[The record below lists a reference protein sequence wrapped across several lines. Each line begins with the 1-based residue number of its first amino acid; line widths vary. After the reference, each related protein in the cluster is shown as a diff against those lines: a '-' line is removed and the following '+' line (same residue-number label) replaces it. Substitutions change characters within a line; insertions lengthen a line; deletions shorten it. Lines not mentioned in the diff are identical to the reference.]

1 VLAPVQQ
8 AAANSSCFGG
18 RLRGRMCRTW
28 ALVEAAR
35 LAQPLFGNA
44 MDALSHDV
52 LLVGGGGAGLRAA
65 IAAAGVNP
73 KLRIAVVSKVYPM
86 RSHTVSAEGG
96 AAGVVKPDDNLDEHA
111 YDTISGGDWLCDQD
125 AVEAFVKEAPQELL
139 QLERW
144 GCPWSRE
151 PDGHIAV
158 RAFGGMK
165 KRRTWFAADKTGFHM
180 LHTLFQTTLKYEPIT
195 RYDEWFVTRLLV
207 DDGRVQGVVAIELMS
222 GKIHAI
228 TAKAVIL
235 CTGGCGRVFPF
246 TTNANIKN
254 GDGMALAF
262 RAGAPLKDMEF
273 MQYHPTGLPFTGI
286 LITEAARSEGGYML
300 NKDGYRYLQDYNLG
314 KPQPRPVLR
323 SMELGPRDRLSQAF
337 VKEDQ
342 KGRTIQTP
350 YGSIVHLDLR
360 HLGEKVINTKLP
372 FVREL
377 CLKYQNID
385 PVKELIPVR
394 PVVHYMMG
402 GVSTDIEGATP
413 LAGLYAAGEVACVS
427 INGANRLGSNS
438 LPECLVFGARA
449 GRAAA
454 LHAAE
459 QNAPNAKVLAQAS
472 DEQRRLETQF
482 LHKTGG
488 REHISTI
495 REEMQ
500 TTVEKSAG
508 IYREE
513 ASLTKGTNNL
523 RELQERYH
531 DINLDD
537 RSRTFNTELEA
548 ALELGFM
555 LDVAESIVQCALH
568 RTESRGA
575 HQRTDF
581 PARDDNKFLAHSLI
595 YRNPDGSSRVEYL
608 PVKITR
614 WAPGERVYGEQTQE
628 QGKQQPQAISA
639 ERAS

>member
-1 VLAPVQQ
+1 
-8 AAANSSCFGG
+8 
-18 RLRGRMCRTW
+18 M
-28 ALVEAAR
+28 
-35 LAQPLFGNA
+35 
-44 MDALSHDV
+44 
-52 LLVGGGGAGLRAA
+52 
-65 IAAAGVNP
+65 
-73 KLRIAVVSKVYPM
+73 
-86 RSHTVSAEGG
+86 
-96 AAGVVKPDDNLDEHA
+96 
-111 YDTISGGDWLCDQD
+111 
-125 AVEAFVKEAPQELL
+125 
-139 QLERW
+139 QLEHW

-180 LHTLFQTTLKYEPIT
+180 LHTLFQTSMKYAPIV

-222 GKIHAI
+222 GRIQAI

-254 GDGMALAF
+254 GDGMALAY
-262 RAGAPLKDMEF
+262 RAGAQLKDMEF
-273 MQYHPTGLPFTGI
+273 VQYHPTGLPFTGI
-286 LITEAARSEGGYML
+286 LITEAARAEGGYML
-300 NKDGYRYLQDYNLG
+300 NKDGYRYLQDYSLG
-314 KPQPRPVLR
+314 KPEAKPVLR

-342 KGRTIQTP
+342 KGRTVQTA

-360 HLGEKVINTKLP
+360 HLGETVINTKLP

-402 GVSTDIEGATP
+402 GVGTDIHGATP
-413 LAGLYAAGEVACVS
+413 LAGLFAAGEVACVS

-449 GRAAA
+449 GTAAA
-454 LHAAE
+454 NFAAA
-459 QNAPNAKVLAQAS
+459 QRPANGKVMAQAN
-472 DEQRRLETQF
+472 DEKLRLETQF
-482 LHKTGG
+482 LFNRTG
-488 REHISTI
+488 RERIATI

-500 TTVEKSAG
+500 KTVEKCAG
-508 IYREE
+508 IYRE
-513 ASLTKGTNNL
+513 GTALNEGAAEL
-523 RELQERYH
+523 QKLQERFE
-531 DINLDD
+531 DIALDD
-537 RSRTFNTELEA
+537 RSRTFNTELES

-555 LDVAESIVQCALH
+555 LDVAECIVQCALH

-581 PARDDNKFLAHSLI
+581 PARDDAKFLAHSVI
-595 YRNPDGSSRVEYL
+595 SRNDDGSPRVEYL

-614 WAPGERVYGEQTQE
+614 WTPGERVYGEPQE
-628 QGKQQPQAISA
+628 QPQALPVRKA
-639 ERAS
+639 G